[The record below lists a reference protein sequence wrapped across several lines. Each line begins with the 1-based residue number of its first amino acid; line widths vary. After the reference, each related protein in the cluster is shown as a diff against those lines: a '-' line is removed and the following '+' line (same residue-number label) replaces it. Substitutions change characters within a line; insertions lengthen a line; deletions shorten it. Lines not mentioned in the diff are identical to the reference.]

1 MAENRDPER
10 RRTSK
15 KAYYERNKAR
25 LQEKARQRAATRREE
40 EAAGSTQPPFNGQ
53 TTSSPRRPEI
63 NPNYNERLLA
73 VRTHAAGP
81 ERASAA
87 HNHSP
92 ELFNLDEAPFS
103 VLEPLLVIT
112 KLAGFKAA
120 SVIAASPRTAEG
132 DDFDTV
138 RILPERIR
146 GASGQRNSED
156 KSPRDAYRAAAAS
169 TLPLLHPPPPSPTLR
184 EQAHANASVDEAKP
198 SDHETLPLPSPV
210 LDNNREPQQRYNE
223 DLQAVGGHN
232 QETGSEEETRID
244 EEAPDDDRA
253 IPEKDA
259 RGRIISARLVEH
271 LRRMLRGARERRLRS
286 KDRIRDHE
294 FNCENN
300 ITKMKHLRRCVLLG
314 YDEPA
319 RGHLT
324 TREER
329 DARACRLRSTAAS
342 RNGTTDWSYH
352 LSIPAALNFRN
363 WLGGED
369 ATIANNYK
377 PAFEGAKR
385 MTEIMGTDM
394 MYPKDTGF
402 ELSMINVALPLP
414 PFGKGQEELN
424 HKAQDP
430 FQWKV
435 PEERNVVVPK
445 FEHNRRLW
453 TRLSGQVW
461 LEMQN
466 FGKTARP
473 KVTAE
478 EQCMKIVHPQN
489 SNSFHRPYLEL
500 IERSLPTMFG
510 AIEGGWMAGAYYGR
524 TPVGCHGCHEEEDH
538 LLGGNWLTL
547 AIHRRCRGKLP
558 ANPRFRI
565 SKKGRLKINLAEVLQ
580 SVYSISCSNGAENF
594 DTAAVSLLNSSKN
607 THLEKYSQYDSAPWT
622 NDSSSLRA
630 TVPAQWQPSPCLA
643 GTRVLGHA
651 SPIILRKAVMSKVL
665 VFLVTDKV
673 VELEI
678 KEKDHTQEN
687 RTLVTAYKKGR
698 AKSKESTSTSKKGD
712 RSPGTTRTPA
722 LGGGKERE
730 APDWYKKKAGKS
742 KNVASLAAARNVAF
756 VMMTAEADPPVI
768 FDAGAR
774 KTVVP
779 EEHVFDMLTPTPTF
793 VETANKDTAV
803 EVLRTGNTNFLLPPL
818 DNTEHVSGMRS
829 MHRTRAA
836 RSS

>member
-40 EAAGSTQPPFNGQ
+40 EA
-53 TTSSPRRPEI
+53 
-63 NPNYNERLLA
+63 
-73 VRTHAAGP
+73 
-81 ERASAA
+81 
-87 HNHSP
+87 
-92 ELFNLDEAPFS
+92 

-300 ITKMKHLRRCVLLG
+300 ITKMKHLRVSLELDKINIFAEKRALLRMRTTS
-314 YDEPA
+314 PA
-319 RGHLT
+319 M
-324 TREER
+324 EER

-500 IERSLPTMFG
+500 IERSLPTMS
-510 AIEGGWMAGAYYGR
+510 
-524 TPVGCHGCHEEEDH
+524 D
-538 LLGGNWLTL
+538 
-547 AIHRRCRGKLP
+547 
-558 ANPRFRI
+558 
-565 SKKGRLKINLAEVLQ
+565 
-580 SVYSISCSNGAENF
+580 
-594 DTAAVSLLNSSKN
+594 
-607 THLEKYSQYDSAPWT
+607 
-622 NDSSSLRA
+622 
-630 TVPAQWQPSPCLA
+630 
-643 GTRVLGHA
+643 
-651 SPIILRKAVMSKVL
+651 
-665 VFLVTDKV
+665 
-673 VELEI
+673 
-678 KEKDHTQEN
+678 
-687 RTLVTAYKKGR
+687 
-698 AKSKESTSTSKKGD
+698 
-712 RSPGTTRTPA
+712 
-722 LGGGKERE
+722 
-730 APDWYKKKAGKS
+730 
-742 KNVASLAAARNVAF
+742 
-756 VMMTAEADPPVI
+756 
-768 FDAGAR
+768 
-774 KTVVP
+774 
-779 EEHVFDMLTPTPTF
+779 
-793 VETANKDTAV
+793 
-803 EVLRTGNTNFLLPPL
+803 
-818 DNTEHVSGMRS
+818 
-829 MHRTRAA
+829 
-836 RSS
+836 

>member
-1 MAENRDPER
+1 MSGEGDRVV
-10 RRTSK
+10 T
-15 KAYYERNKAR
+15 
-25 LQEKARQRAATRREE
+25 LT
-40 EAAGSTQPPFNGQ
+40 
-53 TTSSPRRPEI
+53 
-63 NPNYNERLLA
+63 
-73 VRTHAAGP
+73 V
-81 ERASAA
+81 AS
-87 HNHSP
+87 HM
-92 ELFNLDEAPFS
+92 

-132 DDFDTV
+132 DDFDT
-138 RILPERIR
+138 
-146 GASGQRNSED
+146 
-156 KSPRDAYRAAAAS
+156 
-169 TLPLLHPPPPSPTLR
+169 
-184 EQAHANASVDEAKP
+184 
-198 SDHETLPLPSPV
+198 
-210 LDNNREPQQRYNE
+210 
-223 DLQAVGGHN
+223 AVGGHN

-244 EEAPDDDRA
+244 EEAPDDNRA

-300 ITKMKHLRRCVLLG
+300 ITKMKHLRVSLELDKIDIFAEKRALLRMRTTS
-314 YDEPA
+314 PA
-319 RGHLT
+319 I
-324 TREER
+324 
-329 DARACRLRSTAAS
+329 
-342 RNGTTDWSYH
+342 
-352 LSIPAALNFRN
+352 IPAALNFRN

-430 FQWKV
+430 FQWKA

-489 SNSFHRPYLEL
+489 SNSFHCPYLEL
-500 IERSLPTMFG
+500 IERFG

-607 THLEKYSQYDSAPWT
+607 THLENYSQYDSAPWT

-630 TVPAQWQPSPCLA
+630 TVPVQWQPSPCLA

-712 RSPGTTRTPA
+712 RSNGKDKLCPNCQKPGHDTDTCTWRWEGA
-722 LGGGKERE
+722 RGSGLVQEEGGKVEERCMAGSGAQRRVRHDDGGGLGATGCGR
-730 APDWYKKKAGKS
+730 P
-742 KNVASLAAARNVAF
+742 
-756 VMMTAEADPPVI
+756 TPPVI

-774 KTVVP
+774 RTVVP

-829 MHRTRAA
+829 IHRTRAA